1 MHNID
6 ILCVGSLKEPYL
18 RDACAEYR
26 KRLTPYA
33 RVSVIEIKEARSPE
47 AEGAAILAA
56 LDSACAGAFT
66 VALAIGGKQLS
77 SEGFAARIG
86 QIGVDGQSHIAF
98 VIGGSDGL
106 APAVLARADLQLS
119 FSDMTFPHQLMRVI
133 LLEQIY
139 RAFRILRGEPYH
151 K

>member
-1 MHNID
+1 MNTI
-6 ILCVGSLKEPYL
+6 IIICIGNLKEPYL
-18 RDACAEYR
+18 RDACAEYV

-33 RVSVIEIKEARSPE
+33 RVAVTELKEARTS
-47 AEGAAILAA
+47 ALEGEAILGA
-56 LDSACAGAFT
+56 LDTAAAGAFT
-66 VALAIGGKQLS
+66 VALAIEGKRLS
-77 SEGFAARIG
+77 SENFAARIG
-86 QIGVDGQSHIAF
+86 QLGVDGQSHIAF
-98 VIGGSDGL
+98 VIGGSGGL
-106 APAVLARADLQLS
+106 APAVLKRADLCLS

>member
-1 MHNID
+1 MNTI
-6 ILCVGSLKEPYL
+6 IIICIGNLKEPYL
-18 RDACAEYR
+18 RDACAEYL

-33 RVSVIEIKEARSPE
+33 RVSVIELKESRTSALEGESILGVLD
-47 AEGAAILAA
+47 GAA
-56 LDSACAGAFT
+56 AGAFT
-66 VALAIGGKQLS
+66 IALAIEGKRLS
-77 SEGFAARIG
+77 SENFASRIG
-86 QIGVDGQSHIAF
+86 QIGIDGQSHIAF

-106 APAVLARADLQLS
+106 SSDVLERADMRLS

>member
-6 ILCVGSLKEPYL
+6 IVCIGSLKEAYL
-18 RDACAEYR
+18 RDACAEYI

-33 RVSVIEIKEARSPE
+33 RVSVIEFKEARSPE
-47 AEGAAILAA
+47 EEGTTILDA
-56 LDSACAGAFT
+56 LGGPAAGAFII
-66 VALAIGGKQLS
+66 ALDIKGKKSS
-77 SEGFAARIG
+77 SEAFAERIEKL
-86 QIGVDGQSHIAF
+86 GVDGQNHIAF
-98 VIGGSDGL
+98 IIGGSTGL
-106 APAVLARADLQLS
+106 SDTVLARSDWRLS

-139 RAFRILRGEPYH
+139 RAFRIMRGEPYH